1 MYYIIDCFK
10 CVLKVN
16 PRMMITEND
25 FSIKKRK
32 FLVKVTES
40 IEKAH
45 KNATK

>member
-10 CVLKVN
+10 CVLKVK

-32 FLVKVTES
+32 FAVKVPES
-40 IEKAH
+40 IEKPH